1 MNRTKS
7 SLYYRIFFVLV
18 LFVGAMQEIKL
29 VWDLSDTMNA
39 LMPCPT
45 RFASCSCPACSSPR
59 PRTSGKSCCKNGPK
73 KQSRPGDPE

>member
-7 SLYYRIFFVLV
+7 SLYYLIFFVLV

-39 LMPCPT
+39 LMALPNLVSLLLLAGVVVSET
-45 RFASCSCPACSSPR
+45 KDFRKIMLQE
-59 PRTSGKSCCKNGPK
+59 RTQKA
-73 KQSRPGDPE
+73 KQTG